1 MLTAVDDQRELLI
14 RESTQAVD
22 YLTIKKQSSFL
33 AAINL
38 CCSVSGL
45 NDKQI
50 YMELDIAAG
59 QWTRIKSGDAHFP
72 PNKLD
77 ELMDLCGNEIPLIW
91 LANQRGYGLQ
101 KLQTALERELEEE
114 RQKSADLEKKL
125 EHFTEFMN
133 KGK

>member
-1 MLTAVDDQRELLI
+1 MLTAIDSQKELLLRDETQDVDI
-14 RESTQAVD
+14 STITRQP
-22 YLTIKKQSSFL
+22 SML

-59 QWTRIKSGDAHFP
+59 QWTRIKSGEAHFP
-72 PNKLD
+72 PNKLE

-91 LANQRGYGLQ
+91 LTNRRGYKLK
-101 KLQTALERELEEE
+101 KLQSALERELQAE
-114 RQKSADLEKKL
+114 RERTAELTRKL
-125 EHFTEFMN
+125 EHFAEFAKLN
-133 KGK
+133 R